1 MTGTTGTQ
9 VSSSPSLLSHS
20 ALPRKVCAS
29 LLTNMSQ
36 SVLLVSYV
44 KQALSISTP
53 LNTHQ
58 NKIRS
63 TLAYFLAKSCI
74 YEKPLDGCH
83 GNFIP
88 RIAHPVNIVQNI
100 LMFYQVW
107 TKYCQIRVHLIY
119 RTILQKSYVFNH
131 KLELLQQV

>member
-1 MTGTTGTQ
+1 MTGTTVTQ

-44 KQALSISTP
+44 KQALSISTRS

-100 LMFYQVW
+100 HIFYQVGPNKVRCVYISF
-107 TKYCQIRVHLIY
+107 TVRFCSNHTFL
-119 RTILQKSYVFNH
+119 TIN
-131 KLELLQQV
+131 